1 LNSTGDHAKANKA
14 LNEETLSAFLFGK
27 NPEKILKNKKNQE
40 NQKIIGQ
47 GGRNQNLLVNR
58 A

>member
-1 LNSTGDHAKANKA
+1 LHSTGDHAKANKA
-14 LNEETLSAFLFGK
+14 QTICAFLFGK